1 MNCIQLI
8 NQMILSTF
16 RTINNWFYENFMIL
30 NPGKCYFM
38 YIGKETHDKDIFDD
52 NLTHKIS
59 NEEGV
64 LGVSYIES

>member
-1 MNCIQLI
+1 M
-8 NQMILSTF
+8 MIVVYSLHELYST
-16 RTINNWFYENFMIL
+16 NKPN
-30 NPGKCYFM
+30 
-38 YIGKETHDKDIFDD
+38 KDIFDD